1 MPQLLPDELLDP
13 LVGEPVFEEPVE
25 FGETW
30 EFHFGTGCG
39 CDNALYGPHL
49 GVVGDKVK
57 RLVGKDTLMQWITMT
72 LHTTRF
78 AHLIYDEDY
87 GTEFT
92 DIIATSLDADEAKT
106 EIEQTILDALLVD
119 DRILDVTSVDVVES
133 EDSASS
139 VLVDIRLVTFAGEFL
154 EILFHDIGRE
164 L

>member
-13 LVGEPVFEEPVE
+13 LLGEPVFEESIE

-39 CDNALYGPHL
+39 CDNALFGPHL
-49 GVVGDKVK
+49 GVRNDTVK
-57 RLVGKDTLMQWITMT
+57 RLVGKDTLIQWINMT
-72 LHTTRF
+72 LATTRF
-78 AHLIYDEDY
+78 AHLIYDADY

-92 DIIATSLDADEAKT
+92 NIIATSLDDDEATT

-119 DRILDVTSVDVVES
+119 DRILDVTSVEIVKS
-133 EDSASS
+133 EDNASS
-139 VLVDIRLVTFAGEFL
+139 LIVDIRLVTFAGEFL

-164 L
+164 G